1 MSLNLLTVL
10 NIERKQKKEKEKGK
24 RKRKK
29 RKSLPKKN
37 KMSLLRKKHLH
48 DPSID
53 VLQVSS
59 LVTSL

>member
-10 NIERKQKKEKEKGK
+10 NIERKEKKEKEKGK

-37 KMSLLRKKHLH
+37 KPSLLLKEQLH
-48 DPSID
+48 DPSVD
-53 VLQVSS
+53 MSQV
-59 LVTSL
+59 

>member
-1 MSLNLLTVL
+1 VQ
-10 NIERKQKKEKEKGK
+10 RKEKKEKEKGK

-37 KMSLLRKKHLH
+37 KLSLLLKEQLH

-53 VLQVSS
+53 VLQV
-59 LVTSL
+59 